1 MWNAGKK
8 IHTLRDKKKKYSNT
22 RVVRKK
28 NSERNNPRKYGR
40 LLSFFLTYT
49 RKPDQLLSFISEVD
63 FVSVLFFIDTFLT
76 KLNSA

>member
-8 IHTLRDKKKKYSNT
+8 IHTLRDKKKPILTLVKQSKEVWT
-22 RVVRKK
+22 
-28 NSERNNPRKYGR
+28 SAI
-40 LLSFFLTYT
+40 FFLTYK